1 MYLSSISSEEY
12 ATIDETKQLNLCKIN
27 QVIYTIRSTIDN
39 DNSQRNEILDAL
51 TSSHNS
57 MSSSHNVSQSPI
69 VTSPV
74 YTNTTNKQPQSP
86 PVPAKSKYRAS
97 NTQFVGINGDN
108 HTQRKIQ

>member
-1 MYLSSISSEEY
+1 
-12 ATIDETKQLNLCKIN
+12 
-27 QVIYTIRSTIDN
+27 
-39 DNSQRNEILDAL
+39 
-51 TSSHNS
+51 

-108 HTQRKIQ
+108 HTQRKIQSQNGFEIDK